1 MEKNLKVFEK
11 YRLSQL
17 NFFKT
22 KLKNQNKFHSMILL
36 TNNKNNR
43 II

>member
-1 MEKNLKVFEK
+1 MEKDLKVFEK

-17 NFFKT
+17 NFFKI